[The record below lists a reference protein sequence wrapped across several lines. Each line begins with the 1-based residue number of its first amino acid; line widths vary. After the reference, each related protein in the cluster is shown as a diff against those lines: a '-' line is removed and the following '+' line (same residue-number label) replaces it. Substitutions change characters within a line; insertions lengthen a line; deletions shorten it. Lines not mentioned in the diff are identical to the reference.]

1 MAATKALE
9 LAQLANTIDV
19 NTSGEITN
27 IGTLSSIATTGNA
40 TFGANATFV
49 DNGKAVFGTDS
60 DLEIYHSG
68 TTSYIRDVGDGD
80 LQIFATDDVFIRGQS
95 TNNYMARFAEQG
107 AVTLYHANS
116 AKFATTSTG
125 ISVTGNA
132 TFADNGKAIFG
143 SGSDLQI
150 YHDGTDSYV
159 DNAGEGTLYLQ
170 AQTADKDVKIRS
182 DDGSGGLAD
191 YIVADGSLGTV
202 KLKYY
207 GDNRLQTTSTGVDIT
222 GTINT
227 DDLVVSGNLTV
238 SGTMTSINSDNLEI
252 EDLNITLANGAAD
265 STAASGAGLTVD
277 GASATLIYTH
287 DATYP
292 GWSVNKAFGVGVTTP
307 EKPFHVKDDINQLA
321 IFESTDGRASI
332 ELRDTVD
339 SAFLITE
346 SNKFAIHPSSAIGNN
361 GLVMNLSTGRVG
373 IGTDDPTD
381 TPLEVNYTYATNF
394 DGQDSIGWNTWDGA
408 GLLIKNSSNDSTD
421 NYTSLGFFTGGGSGN
436 FSARIATVT
445 GSSGAG
451 YMSFLLRDNSHT
463 SHVNEKLRITSDGD
477 VLPGLDNTQDLGSAS
492 KRWANV
498 YTGDLHLSNEGSK
511 NDIDGTSGNWTVQEG
526 EDHLYIINNKSGKK
540 YRFALEEIE

>member
-40 TFGANATFV
+40 TFGANATF
-49 DNGKAVFGTDS
+49 
-60 DLEIYHSG
+60 
-68 TTSYIRDVGDGD
+68 
-80 LQIFATDDVFIRGQS
+80 
-95 TNNYMARFAEQG
+95 
-107 AVTLYHANS
+107 
-116 AKFATTSTG
+116 
-125 ISVTGNA
+125 
-132 TFADNGKAIFG
+132 ADNGKAIFG
-143 SGSDLQI
+143 AGSDLQI
-150 YHDGTDSYV
+150 YHDGSNSYIDEVGTGSLRIRGYNQVRITDTS
-159 DNAGEGTLYLQ
+159 DNIAAIFKGDAESTLYHNN
-170 AQTADKDVKIRS
+170 S
-182 DDGSGGLAD
+182 P
-191 YIVADGSLGTV
+191 
-202 KLKYY
+202 KLT
-207 GDNRLQTTSTGVDIT
+207 TTSTGIDVT

-265 STAASGAGLTVD
+265 STAASGAGITVD

-287 DATYP
+287 DATNP

-307 EKPFHVKDDINQLA
+307 EKPFHVKDDVNQLA

-346 SNKFAIHPSSAIGNN
+346 SNKFAIHPSSSIGNN
-361 GLVMNLSTGRVG
+361 GLVMNLSTGKVG
-373 IGTDDPTD
+373 IGTDDPTMYLDIKGSDNSQLRLEGTD
-381 TPLEVNYTYATNF
+381 TNPTTVMMDYNSTGSTDRVRIQNDAGDLKFTTSNGQIRQTLLKTGNVGIGTESPNANLEINYTHNTNY
-394 DGQDSIGWNTWDGA
+394 DGYDSIGWNTWDGA
-408 GLLIKNSSNDSTD
+408 GLLIKNSSNDSTN

-436 FSARIATVT
+436 FSARIATVV
-445 GSSGAG
+445 GSSGSG
-451 YMSFLLRDNSHT
+451 YMSFLLRSNSHT
-463 SHVNEKLRITSDGD
+463 SHVNEKLRIDHTGD
-477 VLPGLDNTQDLGSAS
+477 VLPGVDNTQDLGSTS